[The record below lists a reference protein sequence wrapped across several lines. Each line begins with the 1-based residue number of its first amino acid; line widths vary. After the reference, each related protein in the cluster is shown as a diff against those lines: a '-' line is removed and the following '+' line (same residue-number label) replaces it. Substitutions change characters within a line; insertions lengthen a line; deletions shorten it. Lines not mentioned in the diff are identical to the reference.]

1 MNTTQPPRLT
11 IGRKYFYFSQDIMY
25 FEGSINYTFVYLQTG
40 RKDIM
45 AQTIGRV
52 AMKTDEGFVRISRKH
67 LVNRQYISSIH
78 KDHVELLDKSI
89 LPIAR
94 RRRRNV

>member
-1 MNTTQPPRLT
+1 MNNNCPTHLT

-25 FEGSINYTFVYLQTG
+25 FEGSINYTFVHLQTG
-40 RKDIM
+40 RKDVM

-52 AMKTDEGFVRISRKH
+52 ATKTDEGFVRISRKH
-67 LVNRQYISSIH
+67 LVNRQYIRVVH
-78 KDHVELLDKSI
+78 RDYVELLDKSI

-94 RRRRNV
+94 RRRGNL

>member
-1 MNTTQPPRLT
+1 MNNNCPSHLS

-25 FEGSINYTFVYLQTG
+25 FEGSINYTFVHLQTG

-52 AMKTDEGFVRISRKH
+52 ATKTDEGFVRISRKH
-67 LVNRQYISSIH
+67 LVNRQYIRVVH
-78 KDHVELLDKSI
+78 RDYVELLDKSI

-94 RRRRNV
+94 RRRGNI